1 VLADAL
7 STTTTDSTG
16 SGSGSI
22 ALTFSAGD
30 AAFDFLAAGQTLTVI
45 YNVTITDEA
54 GVSSTQPVTITIVGT
69 NDTPVITS
77 TAQTGAVTEHTNV
90 DNSGNLNIGG
100 IITFTD
106 VDLTDSRLR

>member
-1 VLADAL
+1 M
-7 STTTTDSTG
+7 
-16 SGSGSI
+16 
-22 ALTFSAGD
+22 
-30 AAFDFLAAGQTLTVI
+30 
-45 YNVTITDEA
+45 
-54 GVSSTQPVTITIVGT
+54 TITIVGT